1 MLPALRRHH
10 AGHVAKL
17 VTDMRSAASRAVP
30 AFESLN
36 PLVRDPSVVPGQA
49 SWMRGASLRTGYDV
63 FRDFGVEA

>member
-10 AGHVAKL
+10 AGHVANL

-36 PLVRDPSVVPGQA
+36 PLVRDPSVVPRAGFMDERNVA
-49 SWMRGASLRTGYDV
+49 AIGYDV
-63 FRDFGVEA
+63 FRDFGVET